1 MVVGKGIEEMVISC
15 YFMIKRGLSLDIL
28 MQSKKLALIK
38 FEVTF
43 GEVFSGCLSLIIQF
57 DFMLGLR
64 FVKSF

>member
-1 MVVGKGIEEMVISC
+1 
-15 YFMIKRGLSLDIL
+15 

-57 DFMLGLR
+57 DFMLGPR